1 MNQALLAKT
10 GCHLH
15 CKDQGVWANC
25 FLGQIFFRANI
36 LKKKT
41 VHNGSFL
48 KRKKKGVLLLEGG
61 FCMGQSF
68 LGKV

>member
-36 LKKKT
+36 LKKKQ
-41 VHNGSFL
+41 SIMDPSL
-48 KRKKKGVLLLEGG
+48 KEKRRVFYYLKGDSVW
-61 FCMGQSF
+61 
-68 LGKV
+68 GKAS